1 MNTRGLMRL
10 CALLAGL
17 LSAAPTFA
25 ADKAEHVVLI
35 VWDGMRPD
43 FVSAHY
49 TPQLYDL
56 AQHGTFFKNHHPVYV
71 SSTEVNGTALAT
83 GVYPNRS
90 GIIANNEYRPDVGWL
105 GPNATEGLEM

>member
-1 MNTRGLMRL
+1 MNTQLLRIT
-10 CALLAGL
+10 CLLAAILGVVAHAL
-17 LSAAPTFA
+17 AAN
-25 ADKAEHVVLI
+25 KAEHVVLV

-56 AQHGTFFKNHHPVYV
+56 AQRGTFFKNHHPVYV

-90 GIIANNEYRPDVGWL
+90 GIVANSEYRPEIGWL
-105 GPNATEGLEM
+105 SP